1 RERSTERHRA
11 ELDPIQ
17 PSASARTAA
26 VRRDARHVPE
36 MGLQRTAG
44 DERGLLPQCAVVPD
58 RNRHANV
65 APRKA
70 RPADAHQAHARGV
83 AGRAPLRAQPRQPC
97 RPHRPRGGH
106 DVSRI
111 AVLTFLPVFTQRV
124 FRGGAGTYRHLM
136 AFSGTGSIAGAL
148 VAAWLG
154 KFKRMGVTALTMQAI
169 CGLLIL
175 AFSMSHTIWLSA
187 LLLLLT

>member
-1 RERSTERHRA
+1 SVLAALARGRERSTERHRA

-70 RPADAHQAHARGV
+70 RPA
-83 AGRAPLRAQPRQPC
+83 
-97 RPHRPRGGH
+97 
-106 DVSRI
+106 
-111 AVLTFLPVFTQRV
+111 
-124 FRGGAGTYRHLM
+124 
-136 AFSGTGSIAGAL
+136 GAL
-148 VAAWLG
+148 VVAWLG

-169 CGLLIL
+169 YGLLIL
-175 AFSMSHTIWLSA
+175 AFSMSHTIWLSEV
-187 LLLLLT
+187 LLLFTGASLMMVFSTITSLVQLIAPNAMRGRVMSIYMVA